1 MSSSSATPIQLSR
14 RRLTPKQGLK
24 VALVSMPFQVRVRP
38 SIQISLLA
46 GYAIEAGHEVDQL
59 SLNLELAARM
69 DLDRYDMLCNQGRN
83 LFLGDFVFAAE
94 AFGDDAPPIPE
105 DLEILLATE
114 SGPEGAAQLAEDLIA
129 LRVETIP
136 AYLDHLMESIDWGSY
151 DVVGFTSTFQQT
163 AASLA
168 MARRIKSVYPEPL
181 MLFGGANFE
190 GVMGQEL
197 VRSIDTVDYAIS
209 GEADVSFPE
218 FLAAVSSG
226 KDPTVVPGVIGRR
239 DGEVVFTEADMI
251 VDLDQQPALDYDEY
265 FARSER
271 LDLLDATRRNHIWL
285 PYESSRGCWWGAK
298 AHCTFCGLNGSTMSF
313 RSKGA
318 DKVLEELWGLARR
331 YHVTNI
337 EVVDNIVETSYLESV
352 FPTLTE
358 LDNDFTFFLEVKA
371 DMSRNEIA
379 TLRDAGVTVLQ
390 PGIESMN
397 SHVLSLMRKG
407 TRSSWNVNMLRWTL
421 YHGIDTSW
429 NVLCGFPGET
439 EDDYIEQ
446 EELFADLH
454 HLQPGGGVHRIWM
467 ERYSPIFTKT
477 DKYPSSDVTPVQ
489 GYQHMFPEYVDHA
502 EAAYFF
508 DYELENTL
516 PDSAFEGTRK
526 ALHEWQTAWQR
537 ASKPKLTVIQ
547 TPDFIRIDDDRS
559 DDRRG
564 SYSFE
569 GPMARLYRAAMDR
582 PVRAKDIIE
591 QHGLSASE
599 AAVEQR
605 LDEFCDAG
613 LMMRD
618 RKLYLSLAIPK
629 RGSRMQEVHD
639 TFATNNE

>member
-1 MSSSSATPIQLSR
+1 MTPSNTPIQLSR
-14 RRLTPKQGLK
+14 RRLTPTHGLK

-59 SLNLELAARM
+59 SLNLELAAKM
-69 DLDRYDMLCNQGRN
+69 DRDRYDMLCEQGRD

-94 AFGDDAPPIPE
+94 AFGEDAPPIPD
-105 DLEILLATE
+105 DLELLVASE
-114 SGPEGAAQLAEDLIA
+114 SGPEGAEQLAEDLIR
-129 LRVETIP
+129 LRLEIVP
-136 AYLDHLMESIDWGSY
+136 AYLDELMESIDWASY

-168 MARRIKSVYPEPL
+168 MARRIKNVYPKPL

-197 VRSIDTVDYAIS
+197 VRSIDVIDYAIS

-218 FLAAVSSG
+218 FLAAVSAD

-265 FARSER
+265 FERSER
-271 LDLLDATRRNHIWL
+271 LDLMDATRRTQIWL

-298 AHCTFCGLNGSTMSF
+298 AHCTFCGLNGSTMTF
-313 RSKGA
+313 RSKSS
-318 DKVLEELWGLARR
+318 DKVLEDLWSLARR
-331 YHVTNI
+331 YHITNI
-337 EVVDNIVETSYLESV
+337 EVVDNIVDTSYLDSV

-358 LDNDFTFFLEVKA
+358 LDNDFNFFFEVKA
-371 DMSRNEIA
+371 DMSRNDLS
-379 TLRDAGVTVLQ
+379 TLRDAGVTLLQ

-407 TRSSWNVNMLRWTL
+407 TRASWNVNMLRWSL
-421 YHGIDTSW
+421 YYGISASW
-429 NVLCGFPGET
+429 AVLCGFPGET
-439 EDDYIEQ
+439 EDDYNEQ
-446 EELFADLH
+446 ETLFGDLH
-454 HLQPGGGVHRIWM
+454 HLEPGAGVHRIWM

-477 DKYPSSDVTPVQ
+477 DKYPSIGVTPVQ
-489 GYQHMFPEYVDHA
+489 GYKHMFPDYVDHD

-516 PDSAFEGTRK
+516 PDSAFEGVRK
-526 ALHEWQTAWQR
+526 ALHEWRSAWQR
-537 ASKPKLTVIQ
+537 ESKPTLTVIQ

-569 GPMARLYRAAMDR
+569 GPMARLYRAAMER

-599 AAVEQR
+599 AVVEQR

-629 RGSRMQEVHD
+629 RGSRVGELHER
-639 TFATNNE
+639 FASSNA